1 MHVGVLV
8 IEIMLYSS
16 NSLKEKRF
24 VLNSIRDR
32 VKKKFNVAIAE
43 LGYQDKWQRS
53 QIGITTISNEYSHVE
68 QSLQKVFRF
77 WDRSDDYEIIS
88 YDYNHF

>member
-8 IEIMLYSS
+8 IEIMIYSS

-32 VKKKFNVAIAE
+32 VKKKFNVSISE
-43 LGYQDKWQRS
+43 LDFQDKWQRS
-53 QIGITTISNEYSHVE
+53 QIGIATISNEYSHTE
-68 QSLQKVFRF
+68 KSLQKVFQF
-77 WDRSDDYEIIS
+77 LDRSDDYEIIS
-88 YDYNHF
+88 YDYNYF